1 MLMLWISIDTMYS
14 VPKIILEE
22 HHGDPTQ
29 TEPVHIADMIW
40 LKLVVD
46 LESLVMPFT
55 IGTWKQTMPIIKVGL
70 YIYIYIY
77 ICHAAL
83 WLSKSGFCVA
93 V

>member
-1 MLMLWISIDTMYS
+1 MSMLRISIDTMYS

-22 HHGDPTQ
+22 NHGDPTQ
-29 TEPVHIADMIW
+29 TEPVHIADMIC
-40 LKLVVD
+40 L
-46 LESLVMPFT
+46 
-55 IGTWKQTMPIIKVGL
+55 IKVGCWFGEL
-70 YIYIYIY
+70 GDAFHNWYMKANYAYKFGLYIY